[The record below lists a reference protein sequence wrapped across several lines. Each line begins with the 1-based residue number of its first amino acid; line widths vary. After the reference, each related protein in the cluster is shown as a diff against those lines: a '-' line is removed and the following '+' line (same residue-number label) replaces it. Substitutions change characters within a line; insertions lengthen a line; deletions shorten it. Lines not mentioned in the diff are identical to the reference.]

1 MKAVGYQQSLPITDP
16 NSLMDIE
23 LPKPQPQGQDL
34 LVKVEAVSVN
44 PVDTK
49 VRKGVSPDSG
59 FKVLGWDATGV
70 VEQVGDQVTLFKPGD
85 SVWYAGAIDR
95 PGTNAEYHL
104 VDQRIVGRMPTSLD
118 FTQAAALPLTAL
130 TAWELLFDRFALNT
144 KHQGSLLVMGGA
156 GGVGSI
162 LIQLAKKLTSLKV
175 IATASRPE
183 SQQWVKQLGANEVVD
198 HSQPLA
204 EQLAKIGDI
213 NWVASLTQTQQYL
226 DIYPE
231 IMAAQGKL
239 AVIDDPGQLDIMAFK
254 RKSISVHWE
263 LMFTRSLYQT
273 QDMIEQHHIL
283 NQVADLVDEGTLK
296 TTHGES
302 LGAIN
307 ADNLRKAH
315 EILEAGTAV
324 GKLVLTG
331 F

>member
-85 SVWYAGAIDR
+85 RVWYAGAIDR